1 MGKKPQSLLA
11 KFLFWRAKHIPQ
23 NRFIL
28 ILSVAVGFIAGLVA
42 VLLKNTTHFL
52 QELVQSDFLDQYFS
66 LYYFAFPLVG
76 IGITLIVKKYI
87 KRPVGEGIPSTL
99 FSISRRSGFLR
110 PYKMYASLITS
121 AFTVGFGGSVGLEG
135 PTVSTGSAIG
145 SNLGRMM
152 HLNFRQRILM
162 IGCATAGAIASI
174 FNAPIAAIIFTIE
187 IFSLDLTLA
196 SLVPLLLASVSG
208 AVTSIFI
215 EGNES
220 LFNHAVLDPFRIAD
234 LHWYALLGI
243 FTALT
248 SVYFNKVYFYFDEFF
263 TKIESRWKKLFI
275 GGLALGL
282 SIWLIPPLY
291 GEGYQTI
298 NALLNGDVLSV
309 IEGSIIFQKFEGP
322 YVIMSL
328 LLGLVLFKIFAAVF
342 TIGAGGVGG
351 IFAPSLFVGSALGFV
366 FAFIIVE
373 FGIAEISTT
382 NFALVGMAGLMA
394 GVLHAPL
401 TAIFMIAEITSG
413 YDLFLP
419 LMTVSTIS
427 YLVTR
432 NLMPFSIYNMQ
443 LARRGDLITHN
454 KDQAILTLLNLKK
467 VIESDF
473 KKVRPE
479 MTLGELVEVV
489 SKSRRNLF
497 PVIDENHALVGVL
510 TLDDFRG
517 IMFESERYD
526 NTFVSELMIKPPA
539 LIQHEENMNQ
549 VMKKFQAT
557 GAWNLPVVE
566 NGKYIGFVSKS
577 KLFSVYRRKLMEFG

>member
-1 MGKKPQSLLA
+1 MPKKPQSLLA
-11 KFLFWRAKHIPQ
+11 RFLFWRAKNIPQ
-23 NRFIL
+23 NRFIMM
-28 ILSVAVGFIAGLVA
+28 LSVLVGLISGLVA
-42 VLLKNTTHFL
+42 VLLKNTTHFI
-52 QELVQSDFLDQYFS
+52 QGLVQSDFLDQYFN
-66 LYYFAFPLVG
+66 LYYFAFPIIG
-76 IGITLIVKKYI
+76 IGITVII
-87 KRPVGEGIPSTL
+87 KTWLKNPVEEGIPSVL
-99 FSISRRSGFLR
+99 FSISRRSGFMR
-110 PYKMYASLITS
+110 PYKMFTAALTS
-121 AFTVGFGGSVGLEG
+121 VFTVGFGGSVGLEG
-135 PTVSTGSAIG
+135 PTVGTGSAIG

-162 IGCATAGAIASI
+162 IGCATTGAIASI

-215 EGNES
+215 EGNQS
-220 LFNHAVLDPFRIAD
+220 LFNHATLDPFKVAD
-234 LHWYALLGI
+234 MPWYALLGV
-243 FTALT
+243 FTAIT
-248 SVYFNKVYFYFDEFF
+248 SVYFNKVYYYFDEYF
-263 TKIESRWKKLFI
+263 TNIKNRWRKLLM

-291 GEGYQTI
+291 GEGFQTI
-298 NALLNGDVLSV
+298 NHLLTGDVLAVVEKSV
-309 IEGSIIFQKFEGP
+309 IFQKFEGP

-342 TIGAGGVGG
+342 TMGAGGVGG
-351 IFAPSLFVGSALGFV
+351 IFAPSLFVGSSLGFV

-373 FGIAEISTT
+373 FGIGEINTT

-401 TAIFMIAEITSG
+401 TAIFMIAEITTG
-413 YDLFLP
+413 YDLFIP

-427 YLVTR
+427 YMVTR
-432 NLMPFSIYNMQ
+432 SLMPFSIYNMQ
-443 LARRGDLITHN
+443 LAKRGDLITHN

-467 VIESDF
+467 VIECDF
-473 KKVRPE
+473 KKVSPE
-479 MTLGELVEVV
+479 MNLGELVEVV

-497 PVIDENHALVGVL
+497 PVVDEDEALVGVL

-517 IMFESERYD
+517 IMFESERYE
-526 NTFVSELMIKPPA
+526 NTFVSELMSRPPA
-539 LIQHEENMNQ
+539 LIHHEENMND
-549 VMKKFQAT
+549 VMKKFQST

-566 NGKYIGFVSKS
+566 EGKYRGFVSKS

>member
-28 ILSVAVGFIAGLVA
+28 ILSVVVGLIAGLVA

-52 QELVQSDFLDQYFS
+52 QQLVQSDFLDQYFN
-66 LYYFAFPLVG
+66 LYYFAFPLIG
-76 IGITLIVKKYI
+76 IGVSLIVKKYI

-110 PYKMYASLITS
+110 PYKMYASVITS

-220 LFNHAVLDPFRIAD
+220 LFNHAVLDPFRIEE

-263 TKIESRWKKLFI
+263 TKIESRWRKLLI

-309 IEGSIIFQKFEGP
+309 VEGSIIFQKFEGP

-366 FAFIIVE
+366 FAFTIVE
-373 FGIAEISTT
+373 FGIGDINTT

-443 LARRGDLITHN
+443 LAKRGDLITHN

-467 VIESDF
+467 VIENDF
-473 KKVRPE
+473 KKVMPG

-497 PVIDENHALVGVL
+497 PVIDEDESLVGVL

-517 IMFESERYD
+517 IMFESERYE
-526 NTFVSELMIKPPA
+526 NTYVSELMSRPPA
-539 LIQHEENMNQ
+539 VIQHEENMND

-566 NGKYIGFVSKS
+566 EGKYIGFVSKS

>member
-28 ILSVAVGFIAGLVA
+28 ILSVVVGLIAGLVA

-52 QELVQSDFLDQYFS
+52 QQLVQSDFLDQYFN
-66 LYYFAFPLVG
+66 LYYFAFPLIG
-76 IGITLIVKKYI
+76 IGVSLVVKKYI

-110 PYKMYASLITS
+110 PYKMYASVITS

-220 LFNHAVLDPFRIAD
+220 LFNHAVLDPFRIEE

-263 TKIESRWKKLFI
+263 TKIESRWRKLLI

-309 IEGSIIFQKFEGP
+309 VEGSIIFQKFEGP

-366 FAFIIVE
+366 FAFTIVE
-373 FGIAEISTT
+373 FGIGDINTT

-443 LARRGDLITHN
+443 LAKRGDLITHN

-467 VIESDF
+467 VIENDF
-473 KKVRPE
+473 KKVMPG

-497 PVIDENHALVGVL
+497 PVIDEDESLVGVL

-517 IMFESERYD
+517 IMFESERYE
-526 NTFVSELMIKPPA
+526 NTYVSELMSRPPA
-539 LIQHEENMNQ
+539 VIQHEENMND

-566 NGKYIGFVSKS
+566 EGKYIGFVSKS